1 MTIWL
6 LAFLVGFNL
15 VIGLYVGIGGYIANG
30 GELSLQGILSPTP
43 LSPLVADKSELSGGL
58 GGWNPLSALAF
69 AWDAMTALW
78 NMASFKYEIFEV
90 DGLMGDFGTFL
101 TLVGRAIGVW
111 LLFQFGRSIAGAA
124 GFAR

>member
-1 MTIWL
+1 MTIWV

-15 VIGLYVGIGGYIANG
+15 VIGLYVGIGGYVAG
-30 GELSLQGILSPTP
+30 GGDLSLRGILSATP
-43 LSPLVADKSELSGGL
+43 LSPMVAGDSALSGGL

-69 AWDAMTALW
+69 AWDAMTVLW
-78 NMASFKYEIFEV
+78 NMASFRYEIFEV
-90 DGLMGDFGTFL
+90 DGLMGDFGDFL

-111 LLFQFGRSIAGAA
+111 LLYQFSRSIAGAA